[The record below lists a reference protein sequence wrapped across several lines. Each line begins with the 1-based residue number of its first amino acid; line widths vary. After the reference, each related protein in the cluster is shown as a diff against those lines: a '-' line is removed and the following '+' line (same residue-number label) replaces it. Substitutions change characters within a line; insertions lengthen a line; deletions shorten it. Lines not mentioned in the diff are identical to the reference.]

1 MDIRKFSQLH
11 DLIINEDVDQA
22 RELFHEIVVEKS
34 REIFESI
41 MTDDMDDGMDDSME
55 ENMGGK
61 AGDLLD
67 EIEAEESGVMEDDDE
82 ADIDFDDD
90 AEEAGQDLTHDMEM
104 DNDDGEDFEHEEVE
118 DAVIRIEDKLDQ
130 LMAEFEEIMGGGDFG
145 DEGDDEEAMM
155 GAGDEDFGGDE
166 EGDEEAMMEAVQLQ
180 KVSVTHGDN
189 GVQNKSAVGSAANA
203 GQAGMASKP
212 VRFAGDTESAPNGPK
227 APSNAYSKGE
237 GNLPGAGKF
246 KNAPGHRGI
255 DLDKTPK
262 PVSKDGASG
271 TKSPVAES
279 RRPARR
285 PTR

>member
-1 MDIRKFSQLH
+1 
-11 DLIINEDVDQA
+11 
-22 RELFHEIVVEKS
+22 
-34 REIFESI
+34 
-41 MTDDMDDGMDDSME
+41 
-55 ENMGGK
+55 
-61 AGDLLD
+61 
-67 EIEAEESGVMEDDDE
+67 
-82 ADIDFDDD
+82 
-90 AEEAGQDLTHDMEM
+90 
-104 DNDDGEDFEHEEVE
+104 
-118 DAVIRIEDKLDQ
+118 
-130 LMAEFEEIMGGGDFG
+130 
-145 DEGDDEEAMM
+145 
-155 GAGDEDFGGDE
+155 
-166 EGDEEAMMEAVQLQ
+166 MMEAVQLQ

-212 VRFAGDTESAPNGPK
+212 VRFAGGTESAPNGPK

-237 GNLPGAGKF
+237 SNLPGAGKF
-246 KNAPGHRGI
+246 KNAPGHRGL